1 MLHGGVSSPLIQAC
15 LVQVAIDPPAD
26 LVNRRRPR
34 RKDEAR
40 HLFKSAGMIHFARDR
55 VCNEEAEMSSSDL
68 FVSAEGAE
76 WVNPEP
82 GVVRRIMTY
91 LPEMMMVEV
100 VFESGAVGAAHSHP
114 HIQASYVAEGSFEV
128 TIDGRTEVLRQGGS
142 FIVPP
147 NLVHGVKALEKGRL
161 IDAFTPHRA
170 EFLK

>member
-1 MLHGGVSSPLIQAC
+1 MTA
-15 LVQVAIDPPAD
+15 
-26 LVNRRRPR
+26 
-34 RKDEAR
+34 
-40 HLFKSAGMIHFARDR
+40 
-55 VCNEEAEMSSSDL
+55 SDL
-68 FVSAEGAE
+68 FVSADDAK

-82 GVVRRIMTY
+82 GVSRRIMTY

-100 VFESGAVGAAHSHP
+100 AFEKNAVGAEHSHP

-128 TIDGRTEVLRQGGS
+128 TIDGRTETLRQGAS

-161 IDAFTPHRA
+161 IDTFTPYRA

>member
-1 MLHGGVSSPLIQAC
+1 
-15 LVQVAIDPPAD
+15 
-26 LVNRRRPR
+26 
-34 RKDEAR
+34 
-40 HLFKSAGMIHFARDR
+40 
-55 VCNEEAEMSSSDL
+55 MSSSDL

-82 GVVRRIMTY
+82 GVTRRIMTY

-100 VFESGAVGAAHSHP
+100 AFESGAVGAAHSHP

-128 TIDGRTEVLRQGGS
+128 TIDGRTEVLRLGGS

-161 IDAFTPHRA
+161 IDTFTPHRA

>member
-1 MLHGGVSSPLIQAC
+1 M
-15 LVQVAIDPPAD
+15 
-26 LVNRRRPR
+26 
-34 RKDEAR
+34 
-40 HLFKSAGMIHFARDR
+40 SA
-55 VCNEEAEMSSSDL
+55 SDL

-76 WVNPEP
+76 WVSPEP
-82 GVVRRIMTY
+82 GVTRRIMTY

-100 VFESGAVGAAHSHP
+100 AFEQGAIGAQHSHP

-128 TIDGRTEVLRQGGS
+128 TIEGRTETLHKGGS

-161 IDAFTPHRA
+161 IDTFTPHRA

>member
-1 MLHGGVSSPLIQAC
+1 M
-15 LVQVAIDPPAD
+15 
-26 LVNRRRPR
+26 
-34 RKDEAR
+34 
-40 HLFKSAGMIHFARDR
+40 SA
-55 VCNEEAEMSSSDL
+55 SDL

-82 GVVRRIMTY
+82 GVTRRIMAY

-100 VFESGAVGAAHSHP
+100 VFEKDAIGAQHSHP

-128 TIDGRTEVLRQGGS
+128 TIDGRTETLRERGS

-161 IDAFTPHRA
+161 IDTFTPHRA